1 MSALRAGAVQ
11 VRNIM
16 TSAVRSSGI
25 PGGIPTSVSFLAFPC
40 LKLRRTWTTGSGSV
54 LSIFVE
60 IILAC
65 S

>member
-1 MSALRAGAVQ
+1 
-11 VRNIM
+11 M